1 MTNVS
6 CLVTIISCS
15 IMTNNSCKTMTCF
28 GCGWLVL
35 AVIMTGVSCYLWL
48 IIADENWLLLAVV
61 VTLIIDLDD

>member
-1 MTNVS
+1 
-6 CLVTIISCS
+6 
-15 IMTNNSCKTMTCF
+15 MTCF